1 MGTFSCTYK
10 IPDTIV
16 LNDRDNPGMWFYSS
30 ADGYVYR
37 SDMFVPKNVQVK
49 FS

>member
-1 MGTFSCTYK
+1 MW

-16 LNDRDNPGMWFYSS
+16 LNDLDLNAIWFYSS

-37 SDMFVPKNVQVK
+37 SDSFTSRNAA
-49 FS
+49 